1 MTRHLHHG
9 STLMVNK
16 RLWDGLTADQKKLV
30 EASAVPAARQR
41 TEVANDEKPKMAE
54 FIKKGGF
61 VHELTAEQRA
71 EWAKL
76 VEPNQE
82 GMVKEIGGMANELW
96 AAIKKGKQEFAAKGG
111 K

>member
-1 MTRHLHHG
+1 
-9 STLMVNK
+9 
-16 RLWDGLTADQKKLV
+16 
-30 EASAVPAARQR
+30 VPVARQR

-54 FIKKGGF
+54 FVKKGGF
-61 VHELTAEQRA
+61 VHELTAEQKA

-82 GMVKEIGGMANELW
+82 SMVKEIGGMANELW
-96 AAIKKGKQEFAAKGG
+96 AAIRKGKQEFAAKGG